1 MVDINELSSKFP
13 MIKEMQAYHKIFW
26 KNPNYK
32 KEAELPVGL
41 EHIFDAEARFQRFA
55 PYFEVAFPETLS
67 DHGILESPLLKIDQ
81 MRSVLNAETTHKL
94 QGSLYLKADNY
105 LPISGSI
112 KSRGGIYEVLKFAE
126 RVAIGHGELVY
137 GDNYAKLNEPR
148 FKKMFSKYGIV
159 VGSTGNLG
167 LSIGIVACQLGFNT
181 SVHMSSDAAQWKKD
195 LLREKGVTVVEY
207 NDNFTHAITE
217 ARRSAEMDPSAY
229 FIDDEGSFDL
239 FLGYAVAALRL
250 QTQLKAQKITVDKE
264 HPLFVY
270 LPAGVGGSPSGVAF
284 GLKKVVGANVH
295 PIFAEPTHIPSV
307 SLGMLTGLNEKI
319 SVYDIGIDGVTKAD
333 GLAVGRPSRIAG
345 KMMDTLLYGIQTFD
359 DQKMMKNVAELH
371 DAENIDVE
379 PSAASG
385 LTILDDV
392 QAQLGKDYPMENATH
407 IVWAT
412 GGSMV
417 PKSDMDQYLADGE
430 SEINKTN
437 L

>member
-1 MVDINELSSKFP
+1 MIDVDALSKKYP
-13 MIKEMQAYHKIFW
+13 AIKQMQAYEPVFW
-26 KNPNYK
+26 KNLNYK
-32 KEAELPVGL
+32 KEAELPVGV

-55 PYFEVAFPETLS
+55 PYFEVAFPETLPT
-67 DHGILESPLLKIDQ
+67 HGILESPLLKMDK
-81 MRSVLNAETTHKL
+81 MKAVLNAEAQNQVK
-94 QGSLYLKADNY
+94 GDLYLKADNY

-126 RVAIGHGELVY
+126 KVAMKHGEIVY

-148 FKKMFSKYGIV
+148 FKDLFGQYGIV
-159 VGSTGNLG
+159 GGSTGNLG
-167 LSIGIVACQLGFNT
+167 LSIGIVACKLGFRT

-195 LLREKGVTVVEY
+195 MLREKGVNVVEY

-217 ARRSAEMDPSAY
+217 ARKSAEADPMAY
-229 FIDDEGSFDL
+229 FIDDEGSYDL
-239 FLGYAVAALRL
+239 FLGYSVAAVRL
-250 QTQLKAQKITVDKE
+250 QAQLKAQNIKVDAE

-284 GLKKVVGANVH
+284 GLKKIIGENVH

-307 SLGMLTGLNEKI
+307 SLGMMTGLNDQI
-319 SVYDIGIDGVTKAD
+319 SVYDAGIDGVTKAD

-371 DAENIDVE
+371 DSENVDVE

-385 LTILDDV
+385 FTILDDV
-392 QAQLGKDYPMENATH
+392 QAQLEQDYSMENASH

-417 PKSDMDQYLADGE
+417 PKNDMDQYVAEGHQV
-430 SEINKTN
+430 K
-437 L
+437 

>member
-1 MVDINELSSKFP
+1 MIDVDALSKKYP
-13 MIKEMQAYHKIFW
+13 AIKQMQAYEPIFW
-26 KNPNYK
+26 KNLNYK
-32 KEAELPVGL
+32 KEAELPVGV

-55 PYFEVAFPETLS
+55 PYFEVAFPETLPT
-67 DHGILESPLLKIDQ
+67 HGILESPLLKMDK
-81 MRSVLNAETTHKL
+81 MKAVLNAETQNQVK
-94 QGSLYLKADNY
+94 GDLYLKADNY

-126 RVAIGHGELVY
+126 KVAMKHGEIVY

-148 FKKMFSKYGIV
+148 FKDLFGQYGIV

-167 LSIGIVACQLGFNT
+167 LSIGIVACKLGFRT

-195 LLREKGVTVVEY
+195 MLREKGVNVVEY

-217 ARRSAEMDPSAY
+217 ARKSAEADPMAY
-229 FIDDEGSFDL
+229 FIDDEGSYDL
-239 FLGYAVAALRL
+239 FLGYSVAAVRL
-250 QTQLKAQKITVDKE
+250 QAQLKAQNIKVDAE

-284 GLKKVVGANVH
+284 GLKKIIGENVH

-307 SLGMLTGLNEKI
+307 SLGMMTGLNDQI
-319 SVYDIGIDGVTKAD
+319 SVYDAGIDGVTKAD

-371 DAENIDVE
+371 DSENVDVE

-385 LTILDDV
+385 FTILDDV
-392 QAQLGKDYPMENATH
+392 QAQLEQDYPMENASH

-417 PKSDMDQYLADGE
+417 PKNDMDQYVAEGHQV
-430 SEINKTN
+430 K
-437 L
+437 

>member
-1 MVDINELSSKFP
+1 MIDVDALSKKYP
-13 MIKEMQAYHKIFW
+13 AIKQMQAYEPIFW
-26 KNPNYK
+26 KNLNYK
-32 KEAELPVGL
+32 KEAELPVGV

-55 PYFEVAFPETLS
+55 PYFEVAFPETLPT
-67 DHGILESPLLKIDQ
+67 HGILESPLLKMDK
-81 MRSVLNAETTHKL
+81 MKAVLNAEAQNQVK
-94 QGSLYLKADNY
+94 GDLYLKADNY

-126 RVAIGHGELVY
+126 KVAMKHGEIVY

-148 FKKMFSKYGIV
+148 FKDLFGQYGIV

-167 LSIGIVACQLGFNT
+167 LSIGIVACKLGFRT
-181 SVHMSSDAAQWKKD
+181 SVYMSSDAAQWKKD
-195 LLREKGVTVVEY
+195 MLREKGVNVVEY

-217 ARRSAEMDPSAY
+217 ARKSAEADPMAY
-229 FIDDEGSFDL
+229 FIDDEGSYDL
-239 FLGYAVAALRL
+239 FLGYSVAAVRL
-250 QTQLKAQKITVDKE
+250 QAQLKAQNIKVDAE

-284 GLKKVVGANVH
+284 GLKKIIGENVH

-307 SLGMLTGLNEKI
+307 SLGMMTGLNDQI
-319 SVYDIGIDGVTKAD
+319 SVYDAGIDGVTKAD

-371 DAENIDVE
+371 DSENVDVE

-385 LTILDDV
+385 FTILDDV
-392 QAQLGKDYPMENATH
+392 QAQLEQDYPMENASH

-417 PKSDMDQYLADGE
+417 PKNDMDQYVAEGHQV
-430 SEINKTN
+430 K
-437 L
+437 

>member
-1 MVDINELSSKFP
+1 MIDVDALSKKYP
-13 MIKEMQAYHKIFW
+13 AIKQMQAYEPVFW
-26 KNPNYK
+26 KNLNYK
-32 KEAELPVGL
+32 KEAELPVGV

-55 PYFEVAFPETLS
+55 PYFEVAFPETLPT
-67 DHGILESPLLKIDQ
+67 HGILESPLLKMDK
-81 MRSVLNAETTHKL
+81 MKAVLNAEAQNQVK
-94 QGSLYLKADNY
+94 GDLYLKADNY

-126 RVAIGHGELVY
+126 KVAMKHGETVY

-148 FKKMFSKYGIV
+148 FKDLFGQYGIV

-167 LSIGIVACQLGFNT
+167 LSIGIVACKLGFRT

-195 LLREKGVTVVEY
+195 MLREKGVNVVEY

-217 ARRSAEMDPSAY
+217 ARKSAEADPMAY
-229 FIDDEGSFDL
+229 FIDDEGSYDL
-239 FLGYAVAALRL
+239 FLGYSVAAVRL
-250 QTQLKAQKITVDKE
+250 QAQLKAQNIKVDAE

-284 GLKKVVGANVH
+284 GLKKIIGENVH

-307 SLGMLTGLNEKI
+307 SLGMMTGLNDQI
-319 SVYDIGIDGVTKAD
+319 SVYDAGIDGVTKAD

-371 DAENIDVE
+371 DSENVDVE

-385 LTILDDV
+385 FTILDDV
-392 QAQLGKDYPMENATH
+392 QAQLEQDYSMENASH

-417 PKSDMDQYLADGE
+417 PKNDMDQYVAEGHQV
-430 SEINKTN
+430 K
-437 L
+437 

>member
-1 MVDINELSSKFP
+1 MIDVDALSKKYP
-13 MIKEMQAYHKIFW
+13 AIKQMQAYEPIFW
-26 KNPNYK
+26 KNLNYK
-32 KEAELPVGL
+32 KEAELPVGV

-55 PYFEVAFPETLS
+55 PYFEVAFPETLPT
-67 DHGILESPLLKIDQ
+67 HGILESPLLKMDK
-81 MRSVLNAETTHKL
+81 MKAVLNAEAQNQVK
-94 QGSLYLKADNY
+94 GDLYLKADNY

-126 RVAIGHGELVY
+126 KVAMKHGEIVY

-148 FKKMFSKYGIV
+148 FKDLFGQYGIV

-167 LSIGIVACQLGFNT
+167 LSIGIVACKLGFRT

-195 LLREKGVTVVEY
+195 MLREKGVNVVEY

-217 ARRSAEMDPSAY
+217 ARKSAEADPMAY
-229 FIDDEGSFDL
+229 FIDDEGSYDL
-239 FLGYAVAALRL
+239 FLGYSVAAVRL
-250 QTQLKAQKITVDKE
+250 QAQLKAQNIKVDAE

-284 GLKKVVGANVH
+284 GLKKIIGENVH

-307 SLGMLTGLNEKI
+307 SLGMMTGLNDQI
-319 SVYDIGIDGVTKAD
+319 SVYDAGIDGVTKAD

-371 DAENIDVE
+371 DSENVDVE

-385 LTILDDV
+385 FTILDDV
-392 QAQLGKDYPMENATH
+392 QAQLEQDYSMENASH

-417 PKSDMDQYLADGE
+417 PKNDMDQYVAEGHQV
-430 SEINKTN
+430 K
-437 L
+437 

>member
-1 MVDINELSSKFP
+1 MIDVDALSKKYP
-13 MIKEMQAYHKIFW
+13 AIRQMQSYEPIFW
-26 KNPNYK
+26 KNLNYK
-32 KEAELPVGL
+32 KEAELPVGV

-55 PYFEVAFPETLS
+55 PYFEVAFPETLPT
-67 DHGILESPLLKIDQ
+67 HGILESPLLKMDK
-81 MRSVLNAETTHKL
+81 MKAVLNAEAQNQVK
-94 QGSLYLKADNY
+94 GDLYLKADNY

-126 RVAIGHGELVY
+126 KVAMKHGEIVY

-148 FKKMFSKYGIV
+148 FKDLFGQYGIV

-167 LSIGIVACQLGFNT
+167 LSIGIVACKLGFRT

-195 LLREKGVTVVEY
+195 MLREKGVNVVEY

-217 ARRSAEMDPSAY
+217 ARKSAEADPMAY
-229 FIDDEGSFDL
+229 FIDDEGSYDL
-239 FLGYAVAALRL
+239 FLGYSVAAVRL
-250 QTQLKAQKITVDKE
+250 QAQLKAQNIKVDAE

-284 GLKKVVGANVH
+284 GLKKIIGENVH

-307 SLGMLTGLNEKI
+307 SLGMMTGLNDQI
-319 SVYDIGIDGVTKAD
+319 SVYDAGIDGVTKAD

-371 DAENIDVE
+371 DSENVDVE

-385 LTILDDV
+385 FTILDDV
-392 QAQLGKDYPMENATH
+392 QAQLEQDYPMENASH

-417 PKSDMDQYLADGE
+417 PKNDMDQYVAEGHQV
-430 SEINKTN
+430 K
-437 L
+437 

>member
-1 MVDINELSSKFP
+1 MIDVDALSKKYP
-13 MIKEMQAYHKIFW
+13 AIKQMQAYEPIFW
-26 KNPNYK
+26 KNLNYR
-32 KEAELPVGL
+32 KEAELPVGV

-55 PYFEVAFPETLS
+55 PYFEVAFPETLPT
-67 DHGILESPLLKIDQ
+67 HGILESPLLKMDK
-81 MRSVLNAETTHKL
+81 MKAVLNAEAQNQVK
-94 QGSLYLKADNY
+94 GDLYLKADNY

-126 RVAIGHGELVY
+126 KVAMKHGEIVY

-148 FKKMFSKYGIV
+148 FKDLFGQYGIV

-167 LSIGIVACQLGFNT
+167 LSIGIVACKLGFRT

-195 LLREKGVTVVEY
+195 MLREKGVNVVEY

-217 ARRSAEMDPSAY
+217 ARKSAEADPMAY
-229 FIDDEGSFDL
+229 FIDDEGSYDL
-239 FLGYAVAALRL
+239 FLGYSVAAVRL
-250 QTQLKAQKITVDKE
+250 QAQLKAQNIKVDAE

-284 GLKKVVGANVH
+284 GLKKIIGENVH

-307 SLGMLTGLNEKI
+307 SLGMMTGLNDQI
-319 SVYDIGIDGVTKAD
+319 SVYDAGIDGVTKAD

-371 DAENIDVE
+371 DSENVDVE

-385 LTILDDV
+385 FTILDDV
-392 QAQLGKDYPMENATH
+392 QAQLEQDYPMENASH

-417 PKSDMDQYLADGE
+417 PKNDMDQYVAEGHQV
-430 SEINKTN
+430 K
-437 L
+437 

>member
-1 MVDINELSSKFP
+1 MIDVDALSKKYP
-13 MIKEMQAYHKIFW
+13 ATKQMQAYEPIFW
-26 KNPNYK
+26 KNLNYK
-32 KEAELPVGL
+32 KEAELPVGV

-55 PYFEVAFPETLS
+55 PYFEVAFPETLPT
-67 DHGILESPLLKIDQ
+67 HGILESPLLKMDK
-81 MRSVLNAETTHKL
+81 MKAVLNAEAQNQVK
-94 QGSLYLKADNY
+94 GDLYLKADNY

-126 RVAIGHGELVY
+126 KVAMKHGEIVY

-148 FKKMFSKYGIV
+148 FKDLFGQYGIV

-167 LSIGIVACQLGFNT
+167 LSIGIVACKLGFRT

-195 LLREKGVTVVEY
+195 MLREKGVNVVEY

-217 ARRSAEMDPSAY
+217 ARKSAEADPMAY
-229 FIDDEGSFDL
+229 FIDDEGSYDL
-239 FLGYAVAALRL
+239 FLGYSVAAVRL
-250 QTQLKAQKITVDKE
+250 QAQLKAQNIKVDAE

-284 GLKKVVGANVH
+284 GLKKIIGENVH

-307 SLGMLTGLNEKI
+307 SLGMMTGLNDQI
-319 SVYDIGIDGVTKAD
+319 SVYDAGIDGVTKAD

-371 DAENIDVE
+371 DSENVDVE

-385 LTILDDV
+385 FTILDDV
-392 QAQLGKDYPMENATH
+392 QAQLEQDYPMENASH

-417 PKSDMDQYLADGE
+417 PKNDMDQYVAEGHQV
-430 SEINKTN
+430 K
-437 L
+437 

>member
-1 MVDINELSSKFP
+1 MIDVDALSKKYP
-13 MIKEMQAYHKIFW
+13 AIKQMQAYEPVFW
-26 KNPNYK
+26 KNLNYK
-32 KEAELPVGL
+32 KEAELPVGV

-55 PYFEVAFPETLS
+55 PYFEVAFPETLPT
-67 DHGILESPLLKIDQ
+67 HGILESPLLKMDK
-81 MRSVLNAETTHKL
+81 MKAVLNAEAQNQVK
-94 QGSLYLKADNY
+94 GDLYLKADNY

-126 RVAIGHGELVY
+126 KVAMKHGEIVY

-148 FKKMFSKYGIV
+148 FKDLFGQYGIV

-167 LSIGIVACQLGFNT
+167 LSIGIVACKLGFRT

-195 LLREKGVTVVEY
+195 MLREKGVNVVEY

-217 ARRSAEMDPSAY
+217 ARKSAEADPMAY
-229 FIDDEGSFDL
+229 FIDDEVSYDL
-239 FLGYAVAALRL
+239 FLGYSVAAVRL
-250 QTQLKAQKITVDKE
+250 QAQLKAQNIKVDAE

-284 GLKKVVGANVH
+284 GLKKIIGENVH

-307 SLGMLTGLNEKI
+307 SLGMMTGLNDQI
-319 SVYDIGIDGVTKAD
+319 SVYDAGIDGVTKAD

-371 DAENIDVE
+371 DSENVDVE

-385 LTILDDV
+385 FTILDDV
-392 QAQLGKDYPMENATH
+392 QAQLEQDYSMENASH

-417 PKSDMDQYLADGE
+417 PKNDMDQYVAEGHQV
-430 SEINKTN
+430 K
-437 L
+437 

>member
-1 MVDINELSSKFP
+1 MIDVDALSKKYP
-13 MIKEMQAYHKIFW
+13 AIKQMQAYEPIFW
-26 KNPNYK
+26 KNLNYK
-32 KEAELPVGL
+32 KEAELPVGV

-55 PYFEVAFPETLS
+55 PYFEVAFPETLPT
-67 DHGILESPLLKIDQ
+67 HGILESPLLKMDK
-81 MRSVLNAETTHKL
+81 MKAVLNAEAQNQVK
-94 QGSLYLKADNY
+94 GDLYLKADNY

-126 RVAIGHGELVY
+126 KVAMKHGEIVY

-148 FKKMFSKYGIV
+148 FKDLFGQYGIV

-167 LSIGIVACQLGFNT
+167 LSIGIVACKLGFRT

-195 LLREKGVTVVEY
+195 MLREKGVNVVEY

-217 ARRSAEMDPSAY
+217 ARKSAEADPMAY
-229 FIDDEGSFDL
+229 FIDDEGSYDL
-239 FLGYAVAALRL
+239 FLGYSVAAVRL
-250 QTQLKAQKITVDKE
+250 QAQLKAQNIKVDEE

-284 GLKKVVGANVH
+284 GLKKIIGENVH

-307 SLGMLTGLNEKI
+307 SLGMMTGLNDQI
-319 SVYDIGIDGVTKAD
+319 SVYDAGIDGVTKAD

-371 DAENIDVE
+371 DSENVDVE

-385 LTILDDV
+385 FTILDDV
-392 QAQLGKDYPMENATH
+392 QAQLEQDYPMENASH

-417 PKSDMDQYLADGE
+417 PKDDMDQYVAEGHQV
-430 SEINKTN
+430 K
-437 L
+437 

>member
-1 MVDINELSSKFP
+1 MIDVDALSKKYP
-13 MIKEMQAYHKIFW
+13 AIKQMQAYEPIFW
-26 KNPNYK
+26 KNLNYK
-32 KEAELPVGL
+32 KEAELPVGV

-55 PYFEVAFPETLS
+55 PYFEVAFPETLPT
-67 DHGILESPLLKIDQ
+67 HGILESPLLKMDK
-81 MRSVLNAETTHKL
+81 MKAVLNAEAQNQVK
-94 QGSLYLKADNY
+94 GDLYLKADNY

-126 RVAIGHGELVY
+126 KVAMKHGEIVY

-148 FKKMFSKYGIV
+148 FKDLFGQYGII

-167 LSIGIVACQLGFNT
+167 LSIGIVACKLGFRT

-195 LLREKGVTVVEY
+195 MLREKGVNVVEY

-217 ARRSAEMDPSAY
+217 ARKSAEADPMAY
-229 FIDDEGSFDL
+229 FIDDEGSYDL
-239 FLGYAVAALRL
+239 FLGYSVAAVRL
-250 QTQLKAQKITVDKE
+250 QAQLKAQNIKVDAE

-284 GLKKVVGANVH
+284 GLKKIIGENVH

-307 SLGMLTGLNEKI
+307 SLGMMTGLNDQI
-319 SVYDIGIDGVTKAD
+319 SVYDAGIDGVTKAD

-371 DAENIDVE
+371 DSENVDVE

-385 LTILDDV
+385 FTILDDV
-392 QAQLGKDYPMENATH
+392 QAQLEQDYPMENASH

-417 PKSDMDQYLADGE
+417 PKDDMDQYVAEGHQV
-430 SEINKTN
+430 K
-437 L
+437 

>member
-1 MVDINELSSKFP
+1 MIDVDALSKKYP
-13 MIKEMQAYHKIFW
+13 AIKQMQAYEPIFW
-26 KNPNYK
+26 KNLNYK
-32 KEAELPVGL
+32 KEAELPVGV

-55 PYFEVAFPETLS
+55 PYFEVAFPETLPT
-67 DHGILESPLLKIDQ
+67 HGILESPLLKMDK
-81 MRSVLNAETTHKL
+81 MKAVLNAEAQNQVK
-94 QGSLYLKADNY
+94 GDLYLKADNY

-126 RVAIGHGELVY
+126 KVAMKHGEIVY

-148 FKKMFSKYGIV
+148 FKDLFGQYGIV

-167 LSIGIVACQLGFNT
+167 LSIGIVACKLGFRT

-195 LLREKGVTVVEY
+195 MLREKGVNVVEY

-217 ARRSAEMDPSAY
+217 ARKSAEADPMAY
-229 FIDDEGSFDL
+229 FIDDEGSYDL
-239 FLGYAVAALRL
+239 FLGYSVAAVRL
-250 QTQLKAQKITVDKE
+250 QAQLKAQNIKVDAE

-284 GLKKVVGANVH
+284 GLKKIIGENIH

-307 SLGMLTGLNEKI
+307 SLGMMTGLNDQI
-319 SVYDIGIDGVTKAD
+319 SVYDAGIDGVTKAD

-371 DAENIDVE
+371 DSENVDVE

-385 LTILDDV
+385 FTILDDV
-392 QAQLGKDYPMENATH
+392 QAQLEQDYPMENASH

-417 PKSDMDQYLADGE
+417 PKNDMDQYVAEGHQV
-430 SEINKTN
+430 K
-437 L
+437 

>member
-1 MVDINELSSKFP
+1 MIDVDALSKKYP
-13 MIKEMQAYHKIFW
+13 AIKQMQAYEPIFW
-26 KNPNYK
+26 KNLNYK
-32 KEAELPVGL
+32 KEAELPVGV

-55 PYFEVAFPETLS
+55 PYFEVAFPETLPT
-67 DHGILESPLLKIDQ
+67 HGILESPLLKMDK
-81 MRSVLNAETTHKL
+81 MKAVLNAEAQNQVK
-94 QGSLYLKADNY
+94 GDLYLKADNY

-126 RVAIGHGELVY
+126 KVAMKHGEIVY

-148 FKKMFSKYGIV
+148 FKDLFGQYGIV

-167 LSIGIVACQLGFNT
+167 LSIGIVACKLGFRT

-195 LLREKGVTVVEY
+195 MLREKGINVVEY

-217 ARRSAEMDPSAY
+217 ARKSAEADPMAY
-229 FIDDEGSFDL
+229 FIDDEGSCDL
-239 FLGYAVAALRL
+239 FLGYSVAAVRL
-250 QTQLKAQKITVDKE
+250 QAQLKAQNIKVDAE

-284 GLKKVVGANVH
+284 GLKKIIGENVH

-307 SLGMLTGLNEKI
+307 SLGMMTGLNDQI
-319 SVYDIGIDGVTKAD
+319 SVYDAGIDGVTKAD

-371 DAENIDVE
+371 DSENVDVE

-385 LTILDDV
+385 FTILDDV
-392 QAQLGKDYPMENATH
+392 QAQLEQDYPMENASH

-417 PKSDMDQYLADGE
+417 PKNDMDQYVAEGHQV
-430 SEINKTN
+430 K
-437 L
+437 

>member
-1 MVDINELSSKFP
+1 MIDIDALSKKYP
-13 MIKEMQAYHKIFW
+13 AIKQMQAYEPIFW
-26 KNPNYK
+26 KNLNYK
-32 KEAELPVGL
+32 KEAELPVGV
-41 EHIFDAEARFQRFA
+41 EHIFDAEARFQRFV
-55 PYFEVAFPETLS
+55 PYFEVAFPETLPT
-67 DHGILESPLLKIDQ
+67 HGILESPLLKMDK
-81 MRSVLNAETTHKL
+81 MKAVLNAEAQNQVK
-94 QGSLYLKADNY
+94 GDLYLKADNY

-126 RVAIGHGELVY
+126 KVAMKHGEIVY

-148 FKKMFSKYGIV
+148 FKDLFGQYGIV

-167 LSIGIVACQLGFNT
+167 LSIGIVACKLGFRT
-181 SVHMSSDAAQWKKD
+181 SIHMSSDAAQWKKD
-195 LLREKGVTVVEY
+195 MLREKGVNVVEY

-217 ARRSAEMDPSAY
+217 ARKSAEADPMAY
-229 FIDDEGSFDL
+229 FIDDEGSYDL
-239 FLGYAVAALRL
+239 FLGYSVAAVRL
-250 QTQLKAQKITVDKE
+250 QAQLKAQNIKVDEE

-284 GLKKVVGANVH
+284 GLKKIIGENVH

-307 SLGMLTGLNEKI
+307 SLGMMTGLNDQI
-319 SVYDIGIDGVTKAD
+319 SVYDAGIDGVTKAD

-371 DAENIDVE
+371 DSENVDVE

-385 LTILDDV
+385 FTILDDV
-392 QAQLGKDYPMENATH
+392 QAQLEQDYPMENASH

-417 PKSDMDQYLADGE
+417 PKNDMDQYVAEGHQV
-430 SEINKTN
+430 K
-437 L
+437 

>member
-1 MVDINELSSKFP
+1 MIDVDALSKKYP
-13 MIKEMQAYHKIFW
+13 AIKQMQAYEPIFW
-26 KNPNYK
+26 KNLNYK
-32 KEAELPVGL
+32 KEAELPVGV

-55 PYFEVAFPETLS
+55 PYFEVAFPETLPT
-67 DHGILESPLLKIDQ
+67 HGILESPLLKMDK
-81 MRSVLNAETTHKL
+81 MKAVLNAETQNQVK
-94 QGSLYLKADNY
+94 GDLYLKADNY

-126 RVAIGHGELVY
+126 KVAMKHGEIVY

-148 FKKMFSKYGIV
+148 FKDLFGQYGIV

-167 LSIGIVACQLGFNT
+167 LSIGIVACKLGFRT
-181 SVHMSSDAAQWKKD
+181 SVHMSSNAAQWKKD
-195 LLREKGVTVVEY
+195 MLREKGVNVVEY

-217 ARRSAEMDPSAY
+217 ARKSAEADPMAY
-229 FIDDEGSFDL
+229 FIDDEGSYDL
-239 FLGYAVAALRL
+239 FLGYSVAAVRL
-250 QTQLKAQKITVDKE
+250 QAQLKAQNIKVDAE

-284 GLKKVVGANVH
+284 GLKKIIGENVH

-307 SLGMLTGLNEKI
+307 SLGMMTGLNDQI
-319 SVYDIGIDGVTKAD
+319 SVYDAGIDGVTKAD

-371 DAENIDVE
+371 DSENVDVE

-385 LTILDDV
+385 FTILDDV
-392 QAQLGKDYPMENATH
+392 QAQLEQDYPMENASH

-417 PKSDMDQYLADGE
+417 PKNDMDQYVAEGHQV
-430 SEINKTN
+430 K
-437 L
+437 

>member
-1 MVDINELSSKFP
+1 MIDVDALSKKYP
-13 MIKEMQAYHKIFW
+13 AIKQMQAYEPIFW
-26 KNPNYK
+26 KNLNYK
-32 KEAELPVGL
+32 KEAELPVGV

-55 PYFEVAFPETLS
+55 PYFEVAFPETLPT
-67 DHGILESPLLKIDQ
+67 HGILESPLLKMDK
-81 MRSVLNAETTHKL
+81 MKAVLNAEAQNQVK
-94 QGSLYLKADNY
+94 GDLYLKADNY

-126 RVAIGHGELVY
+126 KVAMKHGEIVY

-148 FKKMFSKYGIV
+148 FKDLFGQYGIV

-167 LSIGIVACQLGFNT
+167 LSIGIVACKLGFRT

-195 LLREKGVTVVEY
+195 MFREKGVNVVEY
-207 NDNFTHAITE
+207 NDNFPHAITE
-217 ARRSAEMDPSAY
+217 ARKSAEADPMAY
-229 FIDDEGSFDL
+229 FIDDEGSYDL
-239 FLGYAVAALRL
+239 FLGYSVAAVRL
-250 QTQLKAQKITVDKE
+250 QAQLKAQNIKVDAE

-284 GLKKVVGANVH
+284 GLKKIIGENVH

-307 SLGMLTGLNEKI
+307 SLGMMTGLNDQI
-319 SVYDIGIDGVTKAD
+319 SVYDAGIDGVTKAD

-371 DAENIDVE
+371 DSENVDVE

-385 LTILDDV
+385 FTILDDV
-392 QAQLGKDYPMENATH
+392 QAQLEQDYPMENASH

-417 PKSDMDQYLADGE
+417 PKNDMDQYVAEGHQV
-430 SEINKTN
+430 K
-437 L
+437 

>member
-1 MVDINELSSKFP
+1 MIDVDALSKKYP
-13 MIKEMQAYHKIFW
+13 AIKQMQAYEPIFW
-26 KNPNYK
+26 KNLNYK
-32 KEAELPVGL
+32 KEAELPVGV

-55 PYFEVAFPETLS
+55 PYFEVAFPETLPT
-67 DHGILESPLLKIDQ
+67 HGILESPLLKMDK
-81 MRSVLNAETTHKL
+81 MKAVLNAEAQNQVK
-94 QGSLYLKADNY
+94 GDLYLKADNY

-126 RVAIGHGELVY
+126 KVAMKHGEIVY

-148 FKKMFSKYGIV
+148 FKDLFGQYGIV

-167 LSIGIVACQLGFNT
+167 LSIGIVACKLGFRT

-195 LLREKGVTVVEY
+195 MLREKGVNVVEY

-217 ARRSAEMDPSAY
+217 ARKSAEADPMAY
-229 FIDDEGSFDL
+229 FIDDEGSYDL
-239 FLGYAVAALRL
+239 FLGYSVAAVRL
-250 QTQLKAQKITVDKE
+250 QAQLKAQNIKVDAE

-284 GLKKVVGANVH
+284 GLKKIIGENVH

-307 SLGMLTGLNEKI
+307 SLGMMTRLNDQI
-319 SVYDIGIDGVTKAD
+319 SVYDAGIDGVTKAD

-371 DAENIDVE
+371 DSENVDVE

-385 LTILDDV
+385 FTILDDV
-392 QAQLGKDYPMENATH
+392 QAQLEQDYPMENASH

-417 PKSDMDQYLADGE
+417 PKNDMDQYVAEGHQV
-430 SEINKTN
+430 K
-437 L
+437 

>member
-1 MVDINELSSKFP
+1 MIDVDALSKKYP
-13 MIKEMQAYHKIFW
+13 AIKQMQAYEPIFW
-26 KNPNYK
+26 KNLNYK
-32 KEAELPVGL
+32 KEAELPVGV

-55 PYFEVAFPETLS
+55 PYFEVAFPETLPT
-67 DHGILESPLLKIDQ
+67 HGILESPLLKMDK
-81 MRSVLNAETTHKL
+81 MKAVLNAEAQNQVK
-94 QGSLYLKADNY
+94 GDLYLKADNY

-126 RVAIGHGELVY
+126 KVAMKHGEIVY

-148 FKKMFSKYGIV
+148 FKDLFGQYGIV

-167 LSIGIVACQLGFNT
+167 LSIGIVACKLGFRT
-181 SVHMSSDAAQWKKD
+181 SVHMSSDAAQWKMD
-195 LLREKGVTVVEY
+195 MLREKGVNVVEY

-217 ARRSAEMDPSAY
+217 ARKSAEADPMAY
-229 FIDDEGSFDL
+229 FIDDEGSYDL
-239 FLGYAVAALRL
+239 FLGYSVAAVRL
-250 QTQLKAQKITVDKE
+250 QAQLKAQNIKVDAE

-284 GLKKVVGANVH
+284 GLKKIIGENVH

-307 SLGMLTGLNEKI
+307 SLGMMTGLNDQI
-319 SVYDIGIDGVTKAD
+319 SVYDAGIDGVTKAD

-371 DAENIDVE
+371 DSENVDVE

-385 LTILDDV
+385 FTILDDV
-392 QAQLGKDYPMENATH
+392 QAQLEQDYPMENASH

-417 PKSDMDQYLADGE
+417 PKNDMDQYVAEGHQV
-430 SEINKTN
+430 K
-437 L
+437 

>member
-1 MVDINELSSKFP
+1 MEEP
-13 MIKEMQAYHKIFW
+13 
-26 KNPNYK
+26 
-32 KEAELPVGL
+32 ELPVGV

-55 PYFEVAFPETLS
+55 PYFEVAFPETLPT
-67 DHGILESPLLKIDQ
+67 HGILESPLLKMDK
-81 MRSVLNAETTHKL
+81 MKAVLNAEAQNQVK
-94 QGSLYLKADNY
+94 GDLYLKADNY

-126 RVAIGHGELVY
+126 KVAMKHGEIVY

-148 FKKMFSKYGIV
+148 FKDLFGQYGIV

-167 LSIGIVACQLGFNT
+167 LSIGIVACKLGFRT

-195 LLREKGVTVVEY
+195 MLREKGVNVVEY

-217 ARRSAEMDPSAY
+217 ARKSAEADPMAY
-229 FIDDEGSFDL
+229 FIDDEGSYDL
-239 FLGYAVAALRL
+239 FLGYSVAAVRL
-250 QTQLKAQKITVDKE
+250 QAQLKAQNIKVDAE

-284 GLKKVVGANVH
+284 GLKKIIGENVH

-307 SLGMLTGLNEKI
+307 SLGMMTGLNDQI
-319 SVYDIGIDGVTKAD
+319 SVYDAGIDGVTKAD

-371 DAENIDVE
+371 DSENVDVE

-385 LTILDDV
+385 FTILDDV
-392 QAQLGKDYPMENATH
+392 QAQLEQDYPMENASH

-417 PKSDMDQYLADGE
+417 PKDDMDQYVAEGHQV
-430 SEINKTN
+430 K
-437 L
+437 

>member
-1 MVDINELSSKFP
+1 MIDVDALSKKYP
-13 MIKEMQAYHKIFW
+13 AIKQMQAYEPIFW
-26 KNPNYK
+26 KNLNYK
-32 KEAELPVGL
+32 KEAELPVGV

-55 PYFEVAFPETLS
+55 PYFEVAFPETLPT
-67 DHGILESPLLKIDQ
+67 HGILESPLLKMDK
-81 MRSVLNAETTHKL
+81 MKAVLNAEAQNQVK
-94 QGSLYLKADNY
+94 GDLYLKADNY

-126 RVAIGHGELVY
+126 KVAMKHGEIVY

-148 FKKMFSKYGIV
+148 FKDLFGQYGIV

-167 LSIGIVACQLGFNT
+167 LSIGIVACKLGFRT

-195 LLREKGVTVVEY
+195 MLREKGVNVVEY

-217 ARRSAEMDPSAY
+217 ARKSAEADPMAY
-229 FIDDEGSFDL
+229 FIDDEGSYDL
-239 FLGYAVAALRL
+239 FLGYSVAAVRL
-250 QTQLKAQKITVDKE
+250 QAQLKAQNIKVDAE

-284 GLKKVVGANVH
+284 GLKKIIGENVH

-307 SLGMLTGLNEKI
+307 SLGMMTGLNDQI
-319 SVYDIGIDGVTKAD
+319 SVYDAGIDGVTKAD

-371 DAENIDVE
+371 DSENVDVE

-385 LTILDDV
+385 FTILDDV
-392 QAQLGKDYPMENATH
+392 QAQLEQDYPMENACH

-417 PKSDMDQYLADGE
+417 PKNDMDQYVAEGHQV
-430 SEINKTN
+430 K
-437 L
+437 

>member
-1 MVDINELSSKFP
+1 MIDVDALSKKYP
-13 MIKEMQAYHKIFW
+13 AIKQMQAYEPIFW
-26 KNPNYK
+26 KNLNYK
-32 KEAELPVGL
+32 KEAELPVGV

-55 PYFEVAFPETLS
+55 PYFEVAFPETLPT
-67 DHGILESPLLKIDQ
+67 HGILESPLLKMDK
-81 MRSVLNAETTHKL
+81 MKAVLNAEAQNQVK
-94 QGSLYLKADNY
+94 GDLYLKADNY

-126 RVAIGHGELVY
+126 KVAMKHGEIVY

-148 FKKMFSKYGIV
+148 FKDLFGQYGIV

-167 LSIGIVACQLGFNT
+167 LSIGIVACKLGFRT

-195 LLREKGVTVVEY
+195 MLREKGVNVIEY

-217 ARRSAEMDPSAY
+217 ARKSAEADPMAY
-229 FIDDEGSFDL
+229 FIDDEGSYDL
-239 FLGYAVAALRL
+239 FLGYSVAAVRL
-250 QTQLKAQKITVDKE
+250 QAQLKAQNIKVDAE

-284 GLKKVVGANVH
+284 GLKKIIGENVH

-307 SLGMLTGLNEKI
+307 SLGMMTGLNDQI
-319 SVYDIGIDGVTKAD
+319 SVYDAGIDGVTKAD

-371 DAENIDVE
+371 DSENVDVE

-385 LTILDDV
+385 FTILDDV
-392 QAQLGKDYPMENATH
+392 QAQLEQDYPMENASH

-417 PKSDMDQYLADGE
+417 PKNDMDQYVAEGHQV
-430 SEINKTN
+430 K
-437 L
+437 

>member
-1 MVDINELSSKFP
+1 MIDVDALSKKYP
-13 MIKEMQAYHKIFW
+13 AIKQMQAYEPIFW
-26 KNPNYK
+26 KNLNYK
-32 KEAELPVGL
+32 KEAELPVGV

-55 PYFEVAFPETLS
+55 PYFEVAFPETLPT
-67 DHGILESPLLKIDQ
+67 HGILESPLLKMDK
-81 MRSVLNAETTHKL
+81 MKAVLNAEAQNQVK
-94 QGSLYLKADNY
+94 GDLYLKADNY

-126 RVAIGHGELVY
+126 KVAMKHGEIVY

-148 FKKMFSKYGIV
+148 FKDLFGQYGIV

-167 LSIGIVACQLGFNT
+167 LSIGIVACKLGFRT

-195 LLREKGVTVVEY
+195 MLREKGVNVVEY

-217 ARRSAEMDPSAY
+217 ARKSAEADPMAY
-229 FIDDEGSFDL
+229 FIDDEGSYDL
-239 FLGYAVAALRL
+239 FLGYSVAAVRL
-250 QTQLKAQKITVDKE
+250 QAQLKAQNIKVDAE

-284 GLKKVVGANVH
+284 GLKKIIGENVH

-307 SLGMLTGLNEKI
+307 SLGMMTGLNDQI
-319 SVYDIGIDGVTKAD
+319 SVYDAGIDGVTKAD

-371 DAENIDVE
+371 DSENVDVE

-385 LTILDDV
+385 FTILDDV
-392 QAQLGKDYPMENATH
+392 QAQLEQNYPMENASH

-417 PKSDMDQYLADGE
+417 PKNDMDQYVAEGHQV
-430 SEINKTN
+430 K
-437 L
+437 

>member
-1 MVDINELSSKFP
+1 MIDVDALSKKYP
-13 MIKEMQAYHKIFW
+13 AIKQMQAYEPIFW
-26 KNPNYK
+26 KNLNYK
-32 KEAELPVGL
+32 KEAELPVGV

-55 PYFEVAFPETLS
+55 PYFEVAFPETLPT
-67 DHGILESPLLKIDQ
+67 HGILESPLLKMDK
-81 MRSVLNAETTHKL
+81 MKAVLNAEAQNQVK
-94 QGSLYLKADNY
+94 GDLYLKADNY

-126 RVAIGHGELVY
+126 KVAMKHGEIVY

-148 FKKMFSKYGIV
+148 FKDLFGQYGIV

-167 LSIGIVACQLGFNT
+167 LSIGIVACKLGFRT

-195 LLREKGVTVVEY
+195 MLREKGVNVVEY

-217 ARRSAEMDPSAY
+217 ARKSAEADPMAY
-229 FIDDEGSFDL
+229 FIDDEGSYDL
-239 FLGYAVAALRL
+239 FLGYSVAAVRL
-250 QTQLKAQKITVDKE
+250 QAQLKAQNIKVDAE

-284 GLKKVVGANVH
+284 CLKKIIGENVH

-307 SLGMLTGLNEKI
+307 SLGMMTGLNDQI
-319 SVYDIGIDGVTKAD
+319 SVYDAGIDGVTKAD

-371 DAENIDVE
+371 DSENVDVE

-385 LTILDDV
+385 FTILDDV
-392 QAQLGKDYPMENATH
+392 QAQLEQDYPMENASH

-417 PKSDMDQYLADGE
+417 PKNDMDQYVAEGHQV
-430 SEINKTN
+430 K
-437 L
+437 

>member
-1 MVDINELSSKFP
+1 MIDVDALSKKYP
-13 MIKEMQAYHKIFW
+13 AIKQMQAYEPVFW
-26 KNPNYK
+26 KNLNYK
-32 KEAELPVGL
+32 KEAELPVGV

-55 PYFEVAFPETLS
+55 PYFEVAFPETLPT
-67 DHGILESPLLKIDQ
+67 HGILESPLLKMDK
-81 MRSVLNAETTHKL
+81 MKAVLNAEAQNQVK
-94 QGSLYLKADNY
+94 GDLYLKADNY

-126 RVAIGHGELVY
+126 KVAMKHGEIVY

-148 FKKMFSKYGIV
+148 FKDLFGQYGIV

-167 LSIGIVACQLGFNT
+167 LSIGIVACKLGFRT

-195 LLREKGVTVVEY
+195 MLREKGVNVVEY

-217 ARRSAEMDPSAY
+217 ARKSAEADPMAY
-229 FIDDEGSFDL
+229 FIDDEGSYDL
-239 FLGYAVAALRL
+239 FLGYSVAAVRL
-250 QTQLKAQKITVDKE
+250 QAQLKAQNIKVDEE

-284 GLKKVVGANVH
+284 GLKKIIGENVH

-307 SLGMLTGLNEKI
+307 SLGMMTGLNDQI
-319 SVYDIGIDGVTKAD
+319 SVYDAGIDGVTKAD

-371 DAENIDVE
+371 DSENVDVE

-385 LTILDDV
+385 FTILDDV
-392 QAQLGKDYPMENATH
+392 QAQLEQDYPMENASH

-417 PKSDMDQYLADGE
+417 PKNDMDQYVAEGHQV
-430 SEINKTN
+430 K
-437 L
+437 

>member
-1 MVDINELSSKFP
+1 MIDVDALSKKYP
-13 MIKEMQAYHKIFW
+13 AIKQMQAYEPIFW
-26 KNPNYK
+26 KNLNYK
-32 KEAELPVGL
+32 KEAELPVGV

-55 PYFEVAFPETLS
+55 PYFEVAFPETLPT
-67 DHGILESPLLKIDQ
+67 HGILESPLLKMDK
-81 MRSVLNAETTHKL
+81 MKAVLNAEAQNQVK
-94 QGSLYLKADNY
+94 GDLYLKADNY

-126 RVAIGHGELVY
+126 KVAMKHGEIVY

-148 FKKMFSKYGIV
+148 FKDLFGQYGIV

-167 LSIGIVACQLGFNT
+167 LSIGIVACKLGFRT

-195 LLREKGVTVVEY
+195 MLREKGVNVVEY

-217 ARRSAEMDPSAY
+217 ARKSAEADPMAY
-229 FIDDEGSFDL
+229 FIDDEGSYDL
-239 FLGYAVAALRL
+239 FLGYSVAAVHL
-250 QTQLKAQKITVDKE
+250 QAQLKAQNIKVDAE

-284 GLKKVVGANVH
+284 GLKKIIGENVH

-307 SLGMLTGLNEKI
+307 SLGMMTGLNDQI
-319 SVYDIGIDGVTKAD
+319 SVYDAGIDGVTKAD

-371 DAENIDVE
+371 DSENVDVE

-385 LTILDDV
+385 FTILDDV
-392 QAQLGKDYPMENATH
+392 QAQLEQDYPMENASH

-417 PKSDMDQYLADGE
+417 PKNDMDQYVAEGHQV
-430 SEINKTN
+430 K
-437 L
+437 

>member
-1 MVDINELSSKFP
+1 MIDVDALSKKYP
-13 MIKEMQAYHKIFW
+13 AIKQMQAYEPIFW
-26 KNPNYK
+26 KNLNYK
-32 KEAELPVGL
+32 KEAELPVGV

-55 PYFEVAFPETLS
+55 PYFEVAFPETLPT
-67 DHGILESPLLKIDQ
+67 HGILESPLLKMDK
-81 MRSVLNAETTHKL
+81 MKAVLNAEAQNQVK
-94 QGSLYLKADNY
+94 GDLYLKADNY

-112 KSRGGIYEVLKFAE
+112 KSRGGTYEVLKFAE
-126 RVAIGHGELVY
+126 KVAMKHGEIVY

-148 FKKMFSKYGIV
+148 FKDLFGQYGIV

-167 LSIGIVACQLGFNT
+167 LSIGIVACKLGFRT

-195 LLREKGVTVVEY
+195 MLREKGVNVVEY

-217 ARRSAEMDPSAY
+217 ARKSAEADPMAY
-229 FIDDEGSFDL
+229 FIDDEGSYDL
-239 FLGYAVAALRL
+239 FLGYSVAAVRL
-250 QTQLKAQKITVDKE
+250 QAQLKAQNIKVDAE

-284 GLKKVVGANVH
+284 GLKKIIGENVH

-307 SLGMLTGLNEKI
+307 SLGMMTGLNDQI
-319 SVYDIGIDGVTKAD
+319 SVYDAGIDGVTKAD

-371 DAENIDVE
+371 DSENVDVE

-385 LTILDDV
+385 FTILDDV
-392 QAQLGKDYPMENATH
+392 QAQLEQDYPMENASH

-417 PKSDMDQYLADGE
+417 PKNDMDQYVAEGHQV
-430 SEINKTN
+430 K
-437 L
+437 

>member
-1 MVDINELSSKFP
+1 MIDVDALSKKYP
-13 MIKEMQAYHKIFW
+13 AIKQMQAYEPIFW
-26 KNPNYK
+26 KNLNYK
-32 KEAELPVGL
+32 KEAELPVGV

-55 PYFEVAFPETLS
+55 PYFEVAFPETLPT
-67 DHGILESPLLKIDQ
+67 HGILESPLLKMDK
-81 MRSVLNAETTHKL
+81 MKAVLNAEAQNQVK
-94 QGSLYLKADNY
+94 GDLYLKADNY

-126 RVAIGHGELVY
+126 KVAMKHGEIVY

-148 FKKMFSKYGIV
+148 FKDLFGQYGIV

-167 LSIGIVACQLGFNT
+167 LSIGIVACKLGFRT

-195 LLREKGVTVVEY
+195 MLREKGVNVVEY

-217 ARRSAEMDPSAY
+217 ARKSAEADPMAY
-229 FIDDEGSFDL
+229 FIDDEGSYDL
-239 FLGYAVAALRL
+239 FLGYSVAAVRL
-250 QTQLKAQKITVDKE
+250 QAQLKAQNIKVDAE

-284 GLKKVVGANVH
+284 GLKKIIGENVH

-307 SLGMLTGLNEKI
+307 SLGMMTGLNDQI
-319 SVYDIGIDGVTKAD
+319 SVYDAGIDGVTKAD

-371 DAENIDVE
+371 DSENVDVE

-385 LTILDDV
+385 FTILDDV
-392 QAQLGKDYPMENATH
+392 QTQLEQDYPMENASH

-417 PKSDMDQYLADGE
+417 PKNDMDQYVAEGHQV
-430 SEINKTN
+430 K
-437 L
+437 

>member
-1 MVDINELSSKFP
+1 MIDVDALSKKYP
-13 MIKEMQAYHKIFW
+13 AIKQMQAYEPIFW
-26 KNPNYK
+26 KNLNYK
-32 KEAELPVGL
+32 KEAELPVGV

-55 PYFEVAFPETLS
+55 PYFEVTFPETLPT
-67 DHGILESPLLKIDQ
+67 HGILESPLLKMDK
-81 MRSVLNAETTHKL
+81 MKAVLNAEAQNQVK
-94 QGSLYLKADNY
+94 GDLYLKADNY

-126 RVAIGHGELVY
+126 KVAMKHGEIVY

-148 FKKMFSKYGIV
+148 FKDLFGQYGIV

-167 LSIGIVACQLGFNT
+167 LSIGIVACKLGFRT

-195 LLREKGVTVVEY
+195 MLREKGVNVVEY

-217 ARRSAEMDPSAY
+217 ARKSAEADPMAY
-229 FIDDEGSFDL
+229 FIDDEGSYDL
-239 FLGYAVAALRL
+239 FLGYSVAAVRL
-250 QTQLKAQKITVDKE
+250 QAQLKAQNIKVDAE

-284 GLKKVVGANVH
+284 GLKKIIGENVH

-307 SLGMLTGLNEKI
+307 SLGMMTGLNDQI
-319 SVYDIGIDGVTKAD
+319 SVYDAGIDGVTKAD

-371 DAENIDVE
+371 DSENVDVE

-385 LTILDDV
+385 FTILDDV
-392 QAQLGKDYPMENATH
+392 QAQLEQDYPMENASH

-417 PKSDMDQYLADGE
+417 PKNDMDQYVAEGHQV
-430 SEINKTN
+430 K
-437 L
+437 

>member
-1 MVDINELSSKFP
+1 MIDVDALSKKYP
-13 MIKEMQAYHKIFW
+13 AIKQMQAYEPIFW
-26 KNPNYK
+26 KNLNYK
-32 KEAELPVGL
+32 KEAELPVGV

-55 PYFEVAFPETLS
+55 PYFEVAFPETLPT
-67 DHGILESPLLKIDQ
+67 HGILESPLLKMDK
-81 MRSVLNAETTHKL
+81 MKAVLNAEAQNQVK
-94 QGSLYLKADNY
+94 GDLYLKADNY

-126 RVAIGHGELVY
+126 KVAMKHGEIVY

-148 FKKMFSKYGIV
+148 FKDLFGQYGIV

-167 LSIGIVACQLGFNT
+167 LSIGIVACKLGFRT

-195 LLREKGVTVVEY
+195 MLREKGINVVEY

-217 ARRSAEMDPSAY
+217 ARKSAEADPMAY
-229 FIDDEGSFDL
+229 FIDDEGSYDL
-239 FLGYAVAALRL
+239 FLGYSVAAVRL
-250 QTQLKAQKITVDKE
+250 QAQLKAQNIKVDAE

-284 GLKKVVGANVH
+284 GLKKIIGENVH

-307 SLGMLTGLNEKI
+307 SLGMMTGLNDQI
-319 SVYDIGIDGVTKAD
+319 SVYDAGIDGVTKAD

-371 DAENIDVE
+371 DSENVDVE

-385 LTILDDV
+385 FTILDDV
-392 QAQLGKDYPMENATH
+392 QAQLEQDYPMENASH

-417 PKSDMDQYLADGE
+417 PKNDMDQYVAEGHQV
-430 SEINKTN
+430 K
-437 L
+437 

>member
-1 MVDINELSSKFP
+1 MIDVDALSKKYP
-13 MIKEMQAYHKIFW
+13 AIKQMQAYEPIFW
-26 KNPNYK
+26 KNLNYK
-32 KEAELPVGL
+32 KEAELPVGV

-55 PYFEVAFPETLS
+55 PYFEVAFPETLPT
-67 DHGILESPLLKIDQ
+67 HGILESPLLKMDK
-81 MRSVLNAETTHKL
+81 MKAVLNAEAQNQVK
-94 QGSLYLKADNY
+94 GDLYLKADNY

-126 RVAIGHGELVY
+126 KVAMKHGEIVY
-137 GDNYAKLNEPR
+137 DDNYAKLNEPR
-148 FKKMFSKYGIV
+148 FKDLFGQYGIV

-167 LSIGIVACQLGFNT
+167 LSIGIVACKLGFRT

-195 LLREKGVTVVEY
+195 MLREKGVNVVEY

-217 ARRSAEMDPSAY
+217 ARKSAEADPMAY
-229 FIDDEGSFDL
+229 FIDDEGSYDL
-239 FLGYAVAALRL
+239 FLGYSVAAVRL
-250 QTQLKAQKITVDKE
+250 QAQLKAQNIKVDEE

-284 GLKKVVGANVH
+284 GLKKIIGENVH

-307 SLGMLTGLNEKI
+307 SLGMMTGLNDQI
-319 SVYDIGIDGVTKAD
+319 SVYDAGIDGVTKAD

-371 DAENIDVE
+371 DSENVDVE

-385 LTILDDV
+385 FTILDDV
-392 QAQLGKDYPMENATH
+392 QAQLEQDYPMENASH

-417 PKSDMDQYLADGE
+417 PKNDMDQYVAEGHQV
-430 SEINKTN
+430 K
-437 L
+437 

>member
-1 MVDINELSSKFP
+1 MIDVDALSKKYP
-13 MIKEMQAYHKIFW
+13 AIKQMQAYEPIFW
-26 KNPNYK
+26 KNLNYK
-32 KEAELPVGL
+32 KEAELPVGV

-55 PYFEVAFPETLS
+55 PYFEVAFPETLPT
-67 DHGILESPLLKIDQ
+67 HGILESPLLK
-81 MRSVLNAETTHKL
+81 MYKMKAVLNAEAQNQVK
-94 QGSLYLKADNY
+94 GDLYLKADNY

-126 RVAIGHGELVY
+126 KVAMKHGEIVY

-148 FKKMFSKYGIV
+148 FKDLFGQYGIV

-167 LSIGIVACQLGFNT
+167 LSIGIVACKLGFRT

-195 LLREKGVTVVEY
+195 MLREKGVNVVEY

-217 ARRSAEMDPSAY
+217 ARKSAEADPMAY
-229 FIDDEGSFDL
+229 FIDDEGSYDL
-239 FLGYAVAALRL
+239 FLGYSVAAVRL
-250 QTQLKAQKITVDKE
+250 QAQLKAQNIKVDAE

-284 GLKKVVGANVH
+284 GLKKIIGENVH

-307 SLGMLTGLNEKI
+307 SLGMMTGLNDQI
-319 SVYDIGIDGVTKAD
+319 SVYDAGIDGVTKAD

-371 DAENIDVE
+371 DSENVDVE

-385 LTILDDV
+385 FTILDDV
-392 QAQLGKDYPMENATH
+392 QAQLEQDYPMENASH

-417 PKSDMDQYLADGE
+417 PKNDMDQYVAEGHQV
-430 SEINKTN
+430 K
-437 L
+437 

>member
-1 MVDINELSSKFP
+1 MIDVDALSKKYP
-13 MIKEMQAYHKIFW
+13 AIKQMQAYEPVFW
-26 KNPNYK
+26 KNLNYK
-32 KEAELPVGL
+32 KEAELPVGV

-55 PYFEVAFPETLS
+55 PYFEVAFPETLPT
-67 DHGILESPLLKIDQ
+67 HGILESPLLKMDK
-81 MRSVLNAETTHKL
+81 MKAVLNAEAQNQVK
-94 QGSLYLKADNY
+94 GDLYLKADNY

-126 RVAIGHGELVY
+126 KVAMKHGEIVY

-148 FKKMFSKYGIV
+148 FKDLFGQYGIV

-167 LSIGIVACQLGFNT
+167 LSIGIVACKLGFRT

-195 LLREKGVTVVEY
+195 MLREKGVNVVEY

-217 ARRSAEMDPSAY
+217 ARKSAEADPMAY
-229 FIDDEGSFDL
+229 FIDDEGSYDL
-239 FLGYAVAALRL
+239 FLGYSVAAVRL
-250 QTQLKAQKITVDKE
+250 QAQLKAQNIKVDAE

-284 GLKKVVGANVH
+284 GLKKIIGENVH

-307 SLGMLTGLNEKI
+307 SLGMMTGLNDQI
-319 SVYDIGIDGVTKAD
+319 SVYDAGIDGVTKAD

-371 DAENIDVE
+371 DSENVDVE

-385 LTILDDV
+385 FTILDDV
-392 QAQLGKDYPMENATH
+392 QAQLEQDYSMENASH

-417 PKSDMDQYLADGE
+417 PKNDMDQYVAEGHQV
-430 SEINKTN
+430 K
-437 L
+437 

>member
-1 MVDINELSSKFP
+1 MIDVDALSKKYP
-13 MIKEMQAYHKIFW
+13 AIKQMQAYEPIFW
-26 KNPNYK
+26 ENLNYK
-32 KEAELPVGL
+32 KEAELPVGV

-55 PYFEVAFPETLS
+55 PYFEVAFPETLPT
-67 DHGILESPLLKIDQ
+67 HGILESPLLKMDK
-81 MRSVLNAETTHKL
+81 MKAVLNAEAQNQVK
-94 QGSLYLKADNY
+94 GDLYLKADNY

-126 RVAIGHGELVY
+126 KVAMKHGEIVY

-148 FKKMFSKYGIV
+148 FKDLFGQYGIV

-167 LSIGIVACQLGFNT
+167 LSIGIVACKLGFRT

-195 LLREKGVTVVEY
+195 MLREKGVNVVEY

-217 ARRSAEMDPSAY
+217 ARKSAEADPMAY
-229 FIDDEGSFDL
+229 FIDDEGSYDL
-239 FLGYAVAALRL
+239 FLGYSVAAVRL
-250 QTQLKAQKITVDKE
+250 QAQLKAQNIKVDAE

-284 GLKKVVGANVH
+284 GLKKIIGENVH

-307 SLGMLTGLNEKI
+307 SLGMMTGLNDQI
-319 SVYDIGIDGVTKAD
+319 SVYDAGIDGVTKAD

-371 DAENIDVE
+371 DSENVDVE

-385 LTILDDV
+385 FTILDDV
-392 QAQLGKDYPMENATH
+392 QAQLEQDYPMENASH

-412 GGSMV
+412 GGNMV
-417 PKSDMDQYLADGE
+417 PKNDMDQYVAEGHQV
-430 SEINKTN
+430 K
-437 L
+437 

>member
-1 MVDINELSSKFP
+1 MIDVDALSKKYP
-13 MIKEMQAYHKIFW
+13 AIKQMQAYEPIFW
-26 KNPNYK
+26 KNLNYK
-32 KEAELPVGL
+32 KEAELPVGV

-55 PYFEVAFPETLS
+55 PYFEVAFPETLPT
-67 DHGILESPLLKIDQ
+67 HGILESPLLKMDK
-81 MRSVLNAETTHKL
+81 MKAVLNAEAQNQVK
-94 QGSLYLKADNY
+94 GDLYLKADNY

-126 RVAIGHGELVY
+126 KVAMKHGEIVY

-148 FKKMFSKYGIV
+148 FKDLFGQYGIV

-167 LSIGIVACQLGFNT
+167 LSIGIVACKLGFRT

-195 LLREKGVTVVEY
+195 MLREKGVNVVEY
-207 NDNFTHAITE
+207 NDNFPHAITE
-217 ARRSAEMDPSAY
+217 ARKSAEADPMAY
-229 FIDDEGSFDL
+229 FIDDEGSYDL
-239 FLGYAVAALRL
+239 FLGYSVAAVRL
-250 QTQLKAQKITVDKE
+250 QAQLKAQNIKVDAE

-284 GLKKVVGANVH
+284 GLKKIIGENVH

-307 SLGMLTGLNEKI
+307 SLGMMTGLNDQI
-319 SVYDIGIDGVTKAD
+319 PVYDAGIDGVTKAD

-371 DAENIDVE
+371 DSENVDVE

-385 LTILDDV
+385 FTILDDV
-392 QAQLGKDYPMENATH
+392 QAQLEQDYPMENASH

-417 PKSDMDQYLADGE
+417 PKNDMDQYVAEGHQV
-430 SEINKTN
+430 K
-437 L
+437 

>member
-1 MVDINELSSKFP
+1 MIDVDALSKKYP
-13 MIKEMQAYHKIFW
+13 AIKQMQAYEPVFW
-26 KNPNYK
+26 KNLNYK
-32 KEAELPVGL
+32 KEAELPVGV

-55 PYFEVAFPETLS
+55 PYFEVAFPETLPT
-67 DHGILESPLLKIDQ
+67 HGILESPLLKMDK
-81 MRSVLNAETTHKL
+81 MKAVLNAEAQNQVK
-94 QGSLYLKADNY
+94 GDLYLKADNY

-126 RVAIGHGELVY
+126 KVAMKHGEIVY

-148 FKKMFSKYGIV
+148 FKDLFGQYGIV

-167 LSIGIVACQLGFNT
+167 LSIGIVACKLGFRT

-195 LLREKGVTVVEY
+195 MLREKGVNVVEY

-217 ARRSAEMDPSAY
+217 ARKSAEADPMAY
-229 FIDDEGSFDL
+229 FIDDEGSYDL
-239 FLGYAVAALRL
+239 FLGYSVAAVRL
-250 QTQLKAQKITVDKE
+250 QAQLKAQNIKVDAE

-284 GLKKVVGANVH
+284 GLKKIIGENVH

-307 SLGMLTGLNEKI
+307 SLGMMTGLNDQI
-319 SVYDIGIDGVTKAD
+319 SVYDAGIDGVTKAD

-371 DAENIDVE
+371 DSENVDVE

-385 LTILDDV
+385 FTILDDV
-392 QAQLGKDYPMENATH
+392 QAQLEQDYPMENASH

-417 PKSDMDQYLADGE
+417 PKNDMDQYVAEGHQV
-430 SEINKTN
+430 K
-437 L
+437 

>member
-1 MVDINELSSKFP
+1 MIDVDALSKKYP
-13 MIKEMQAYHKIFW
+13 AIKQMQAYEPIFW
-26 KNPNYK
+26 KNLNYK
-32 KEAELPVGL
+32 KEAELPVGV
-41 EHIFDAEARFQRFA
+41 EHIFDAEARFQRFT
-55 PYFEVAFPETLS
+55 PYFEVAFPETLPT
-67 DHGILESPLLKIDQ
+67 HGILESPLLKMDK
-81 MRSVLNAETTHKL
+81 MKVVLNAEAQNQVK
-94 QGSLYLKADNY
+94 GDLYLKADNY

-126 RVAIGHGELVY
+126 KVAMKHGEIVY

-148 FKKMFSKYGIV
+148 FKDLFGQYGIV

-167 LSIGIVACQLGFNT
+167 LSIGIVACKLGFRT

-195 LLREKGVTVVEY
+195 MLREKGVNVVEY

-217 ARRSAEMDPSAY
+217 ARKSAEADPMAY
-229 FIDDEGSFDL
+229 FIDDEGSYDL
-239 FLGYAVAALRL
+239 FLGYSVAAVRL
-250 QTQLKAQKITVDKE
+250 QAQLKAQNIKVDAE

-284 GLKKVVGANVH
+284 GLKKIIGENVH

-307 SLGMLTGLNEKI
+307 SLGMMTGLNDQI
-319 SVYDIGIDGVTKAD
+319 SVYDAGIDGVTKAD

-345 KMMDTLLYGIQTFD
+345 KMMDTLLYGIQAFD

-371 DAENIDVE
+371 DSENVDVE

-385 LTILDDV
+385 FTILDDV
-392 QAQLGKDYPMENATH
+392 QAQLEQDYPMENTSH

-417 PKSDMDQYLADGE
+417 PKNDMDQYVAEGHQV
-430 SEINKTN
+430 K
-437 L
+437 

>member
-1 MVDINELSSKFP
+1 MIDVDALSKKYP
-13 MIKEMQAYHKIFW
+13 AIKQMQAYEPIFW
-26 KNPNYK
+26 KNLNYK
-32 KEAELPVGL
+32 KEAELPVGV

-55 PYFEVAFPETLS
+55 PYFEVAFPETLPT
-67 DHGILESPLLKIDQ
+67 HGILESPLLKMDK
-81 MRSVLNAETTHKL
+81 MKAVLNAEAQNQVK
-94 QGSLYLKADNY
+94 GDLYLKADNY

-126 RVAIGHGELVY
+126 KVAMKHGETVY

-148 FKKMFSKYGIV
+148 FKDLFGQYGIV

-167 LSIGIVACQLGFNT
+167 LSIGIVACKLGFRT

-195 LLREKGVTVVEY
+195 MLREKGVNVVEY

-217 ARRSAEMDPSAY
+217 ARKSAEADPMAY
-229 FIDDEGSFDL
+229 FIDDEGSYDL
-239 FLGYAVAALRL
+239 FLGYSVAAVRL
-250 QTQLKAQKITVDKE
+250 QAQLKAQNIKVDAE

-284 GLKKVVGANVH
+284 GLKKIIGENVH

-307 SLGMLTGLNEKI
+307 SLGMMTGLNDQI
-319 SVYDIGIDGVTKAD
+319 SVYDAGIDGVTKAD

-371 DAENIDVE
+371 DSENVDVE

-385 LTILDDV
+385 FTILDDV
-392 QAQLGKDYPMENATH
+392 QAQLEQDYPMENASH

-417 PKSDMDQYLADGE
+417 PKNDMDQYVAEGHQV
-430 SEINKTN
+430 K
-437 L
+437 

>member
-1 MVDINELSSKFP
+1 MIDVDALSKKYP
-13 MIKEMQAYHKIFW
+13 AIKQMQAYEPIFW
-26 KNPNYK
+26 KNLNYK
-32 KEAELPVGL
+32 KEAELPVGV

-55 PYFEVAFPETLS
+55 PYFEVAFPETLPT
-67 DHGILESPLLKIDQ
+67 HGILESPLLK
-81 MRSVLNAETTHKL
+81 MYKMKAVLNAEAQNQVK
-94 QGSLYLKADNY
+94 GDLYLKADNY

-126 RVAIGHGELVY
+126 KVAMKHGEIVY

-148 FKKMFSKYGIV
+148 FKDLFGQYGIV

-167 LSIGIVACQLGFNT
+167 LSIGIVACKLGFRT

-195 LLREKGVTVVEY
+195 MLREKGVNVVEY

-217 ARRSAEMDPSAY
+217 ARKSAEADPMAY
-229 FIDDEGSFDL
+229 FIDDEGSYDL
-239 FLGYAVAALRL
+239 FLGYSVAAVRL
-250 QTQLKAQKITVDKE
+250 QAQLKAQNIKIDAE

-284 GLKKVVGANVH
+284 GLKKIIGENVH

-307 SLGMLTGLNEKI
+307 SLGMMTGLNDQI
-319 SVYDIGIDGVTKAD
+319 SVYDAGIDGVTKAD

-371 DAENIDVE
+371 DSENVDVE

-385 LTILDDV
+385 FTILDDV
-392 QAQLGKDYPMENATH
+392 QAQLEQDYPMENASH

-417 PKSDMDQYLADGE
+417 PKNDMDQYVAEGHQV
-430 SEINKTN
+430 K
-437 L
+437 